1 MKQEKKDEIVVYQ
14 PDAVMRPE
22 VRVLL
27 GKEGTCSIFEHMG
40 QTIG

>member
-1 MKQEKKDEIVVYQ
+1 MEKKDEIVVYQ
-14 PDAVMRPE
+14 PDAVVRLE

-27 GKEGTCSIFEHMG
+27 RKAGICSIFEHMG